1 MDLHTAIRERRSCRN
16 YLPDAISKEN
26 IEQIL
31 EAATWA
37 PSPANNQPW
46 EFIVITGSELKAK
59 IFAEAET
66 RRQVLYEKS
75 GWKWLNRY
83 EVGFLKEVPVIL
95 AVVGDPK
102 KTGADMFL
110 KDGGMAYQ
118 LACAAAIQN
127 ILLTAHSLSLGSL
140 WFTLFE
146 KDVTHG
152 DPEHRTGKRSCWIDL
167 YRQTG
172 RRTVQNP
179 QEDCP
184 RKDNLPGVK

>member
-1 MDLHTAIRERRSCRN
+1 MDLRTAITERRSCRN
-16 YLPDAISKEN
+16 YLPDAISKET
-26 IEQIL
+26 IEQLL
-31 EAATWA
+31 EAAIWA
-37 PSPANNQPW
+37 PSPVNNQPW
-46 EFIVITGSELKAK
+46 EFIVITGPELKAK

-66 RRQVLYEKS
+66 RRKVLYEKS

-110 KDGGMAYQ
+110 KDGGVAYK

-127 ILLTAHSLSLGSL
+127 ILLTAHSLGLGSL

-146 KDVTHG
+146 KDALVEILSIEPER
-152 DPEHRTGKRSCWIDL
+152 DPVALICVGKPAGEPFKTSRK
-167 YRQTG
+167 
-172 RRTVQNP
+172 TVQ
-179 QEDCP
+179 EKTTY
-184 RKDNLPGVK
+184 RE

>member
-1 MDLHTAIRERRSCRN
+1 MDLRTAITERRSCRN
-16 YLPDAISKEN
+16 YLPDAISKET
-26 IEQIL
+26 IEQLL
-31 EAATWA
+31 EAAIWA
-37 PSPANNQPW
+37 PSPVNNQPW
-46 EFIVITGSELKAK
+46 EFIVITGPELKAK

-66 RRQVLYEKS
+66 RRKVLYEKS

-110 KDGGMAYQ
+110 KDGGVAYK

-127 ILLTAHSLSLGSL
+127 ILLTAHSLGLGSL

-146 KDVTHG
+146 KDALMEILSIEPER
-152 DPEHRTGKRSCWIDL
+152 DPVALICVGKPAGEPFKTSRK
-167 YRQTG
+167 
-172 RRTVQNP
+172 TVQ
-179 QEDCP
+179 EKTTY
-184 RKDNLPGVK
+184 RE